1 VNSHVFEAAVTGRTQ
16 KNLGTIL
23 AHWWHT

>member
-1 VNSHVFEAAVTGRTQ
+1 VNSHAFEAAVNGRTQ

-23 AHWWHT
+23 THWWHT